1 METGLIFFTF
11 LHPSPYLVC
20 TEGIGRVAKNS
31 EYFIWQIVSL
41 EFLAKYSVN
50 VKTMK
55 SFLSSLARSS
65 YGAGHKIF
73 MHVIIGSGPCLR
85 IRDPFS
91 NEYLPPVFQIS
102 SNSGPICGGLRY
114 Y

>member
-1 METGLIFFTF
+1 MPTVLIYFHVFIPPLILFAQRELVGLQ
-11 LHPSPYLVC
+11 
-20 TEGIGRVAKNS
+20 K
-31 EYFIWQIVSL
+31 IVSILFGKLFSL

-55 SFLSSLARSS
+55 SFLSSLARCS

-102 SNSGPICGGLRY
+102 SNSGPICGGVRY